1 MTDKLFGGHYLL
13 LKQALHA
20 CARRQEAIAHN
31 IANVNTPGYRRVDV
45 SFEQFL
51 RSTPIAPLRVSNP
64 RHFSSPPLQT
74 PSPRLSADEDAPMR
88 PDGNTVDIEYEMAQL
103 AENQIRFQALSQLI
117 TGRYQSLKTV
127 ITGGGGR

>member
-1 MTDKLFGGHYLL
+1 MTDKLFGGHYPL

-20 CARRQEAIAHN
+20 CALRQEAIAHN
-31 IANVNTPGYRRVDV
+31 IANVNTPGYRRIDV

-51 RSTPIAPLRVSNP
+51 RTAQAT
-64 RHFSSPPLQT
+64 PLQT
-74 PSPRLSADEDAPMR
+74 TDRRHYALPPSQNTSPQVQEEDAPMR
-88 PDGNTVDIEYEMAQL
+88 PDGNTVDIDYEMAQL

-117 TGRYQSLKTV
+117 TGRYQSLKMV

>member
-1 MTDKLFGGHYLL
+1 MTDKLFGGHYPL

-20 CARRQEAIAHN
+20 CALRQEAIAHN
-31 IANVNTPGYRRVDV
+31 IANVNTPGYRRIDV

-51 RSTPIAPLRVSNP
+51 RAARTNFLQVSHP
-64 RHFSSPPLQT
+64 RHYALA
-74 PSPRLSADEDAPMR
+74 PSQLPAPGAAPDADAPMR
-88 PDGNTVDIEYEMAQL
+88 PDGNTVDIEYEMVQL